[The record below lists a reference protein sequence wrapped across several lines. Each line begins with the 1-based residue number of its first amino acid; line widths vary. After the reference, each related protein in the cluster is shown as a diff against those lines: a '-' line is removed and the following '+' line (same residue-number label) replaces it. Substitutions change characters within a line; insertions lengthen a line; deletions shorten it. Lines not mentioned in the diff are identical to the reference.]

1 MTIVAGLCVLV
12 NAFRACGVNGFTL
25 QEVVQADKPII
36 VTGEAIQTVVYRR
49 VGHFYNAQFRNSV

>member
-1 MTIVAGLCVLV
+1 MLV